1 VTPQYKQLYNRA
13 LKTYSPKFKKELQA
27 QVDAFCR
34 TQSLEDL
41 PTKGLK
47 QTIYSLHIAMGT
59 KMADNS
65 YKGLKKGI
73 KSNLPNEHKGYFS
86 DLWQNVIVRYLDYKG
101 LGQLIKDITDTTKQQ
116 IQRYLKAG
124 IEEGLTLQ
132 QTIKNLKT
140 AGITDYR
147 AELIA
152 RTETA
157 KAANT
162 GSVVGAISTGLR
174 TNKIWISTLDNRT
187 RIMPRD
193 RSDHYHMNLIQVPID
208 SKFEVPTLDNL
219 GFEYMDYPG
228 DFHASAGNVC
238 NCRCTIG
245 YAVVKDNN
253 NDYVTYDTNPPKG
266 DMGKIWSLL
275 NDGNT
280 NTVHSLISERL

>member
-1 VTPQYKQLYNRA
+1 MNQYKKLYARA

-59 KMADNS
+59 QMAESS
-65 YKGLKKGI
+65 YKGLKKGL

-86 DLWQNVIVRYLDYKG
+86 DLWQSVIVRYLDYKG
-101 LGQLIKDITDTTKQQ
+101 LAQLIKDITDTTRQQ
-116 IQRYLKAG
+116 IQRYLKKG
-124 IEEGLTLQ
+124 IEEGLTLKE
-132 QTIKNLKT
+132 TIKNLKT

-187 RIMPRD
+187 RIIPRD
-193 RSDHYHMNLIQVPID
+193 KNDHYHMYGIQVPID
-208 SKFEVPTLDNL
+208 SKFEVPSLDNL

-245 YAVVKDNN
+245 YQVVKDAN

-266 DMGKIWSLL
+266 DMGMIWNML
-275 NDGNT
+275 NDKN
-280 NTVHSLISERL
+280 NNDVYSLISQAL

>member
-1 VTPQYKQLYNRA
+1 MNQYKKLYARA

-41 PTKGLK
+41 PTKGIK

-59 KMADNS
+59 QMADNS
-65 YKGLKKGI
+65 YKGLKKGL
-73 KSNLPNEHKGYFS
+73 KSNLPNEQKGYFS
-86 DLWQNVIVRYLDYKG
+86 DLWQSVIVRYLDYKG

-116 IQRYLKAG
+116 IQRYLKKG
-124 IEEGLTLQ
+124 IEEGLTLKE
-132 QTIKNLKT
+132 TIKNLKT

-187 RIMPRD
+187 RIIPRD
-193 RSDHYHMNLIQVPID
+193 KNDHYHMYGIQVPID
-208 SKFEVPTLDNL
+208 SKFEVPSLDNL

-245 YAVVKDNN
+245 YQVVKDAN

-266 DMGKIWSLL
+266 DMGMIWSML
-275 NDGNT
+275 NDKN
-280 NTVHSLISERL
+280 NNDVYSLISQAL

>member
-1 VTPQYKQLYNRA
+1 MTTQYKQLY
-13 LKTYSPKFKKELQA
+13 LKTLKAYSPKFKKELQK

-34 TQSLEDL
+34 SQSLEDL

-47 QTIYSLHIAMGT
+47 QTIYSLHLTLGT
-59 KMADNS
+59 KMAETS

-73 KSNLPNEHKGYFS
+73 KSNLPEEHKGFFT
-86 DLWQNVIVRYLDYKG
+86 DLWQSVIVRYLDYKG
-101 LGQLIKDITDTTKQQ
+101 LAKLVNDITDTTKEQ
-116 IQRYLKAG
+116 IKRYLQKG
-124 IEEGLTLQ
+124 ILEGLTLNE
-132 QTIKNLKT
+132 TIKNLKT

-193 RSDHYHMNLIQVPID
+193 KSDHYHMNGVQVPMD
-208 SKFEVPTLDNL
+208 EKFEVPTQDNM
-219 GFEYMDYPG
+219 GFEWMDYPG
-228 DFHASAGNVC
+228 DFHASAQNVC

-245 YAVVKDNN
+245 YAVQKDING
-253 NDYVTYDTNPPKG
+253 DYITYDQDPPMG
-266 DMGKIWSLL
+266 NMGKIWSLL
-275 NDGNT
+275 NDKNT
-280 NTVHSLISERL
+280 GDVYSLIARTL

>member
-1 VTPQYKQLYNRA
+1 MNQYKKLYARA

-59 KMADNS
+59 QMAESS
-65 YKGLKKGI
+65 YKGLKKGL

-86 DLWQNVIVRYLDYKG
+86 DLWQSVIVRYLDYKG
-101 LGQLIKDITDTTKQQ
+101 LAQLIKDITDTTRQQ
-116 IQRYLKAG
+116 IQRYLKKG
-124 IEEGLTLQ
+124 IEEGLTLKE
-132 QTIKNLKT
+132 TIKNLKT

-187 RIMPRD
+187 RIIPRD
-193 RSDHYHMNLIQVPID
+193 KNDHYHMYGIQVPID
-208 SKFEVPTLDNL
+208 SKFEVPSLDNL

-245 YAVVKDNN
+245 YQVVKDAN

-266 DMGKIWSLL
+266 DMGMIWSIL
-275 NDGNT
+275 NDKN
-280 NTVHSLISERL
+280 NNDVYSLISQAL

>member
-1 VTPQYKQLYNRA
+1 MNQYKKLYARA

-59 KMADNS
+59 QMADNS
-65 YKGLKKGI
+65 YKGLKKGL

-86 DLWQNVIVRYLDYKG
+86 DLWQSVIVRYLDYKG

-116 IQRYLKAG
+116 IQRYLKKG
-124 IEEGLTLQ
+124 IEEGLTLKE
-132 QTIKNLKT
+132 TIKNLKT

-187 RIMPRD
+187 RIIPRD
-193 RSDHYHMNLIQVPID
+193 KNDHYNMYGIQVPID
-208 SKFEVPTLDNL
+208 SKFEVPSLDNM

-245 YAVVKDNN
+245 YQVVKDAN

-266 DMGKIWSLL
+266 DMGMIWSML
-275 NDGNT
+275 NDKN
-280 NTVHSLISERL
+280 NNDVYSLISQAL

>member
-1 VTPQYKQLYNRA
+1 MNQYKKLYARA

-59 KMADNS
+59 QMAESS
-65 YKGLKKGI
+65 YKGLKKGL

-86 DLWQNVIVRYLDYKG
+86 DLWQSVIVRYLDYKG
-101 LGQLIKDITDTTKQQ
+101 LAQLIKDITDTTREQ
-116 IQRYLKAG
+116 IQRYLKKG
-124 IEEGLTLQ
+124 IEEGLTLKE
-132 QTIKNLKT
+132 TIKNLKT

-187 RIMPRD
+187 RIIPRD
-193 RSDHYHMNLIQVPID
+193 KNDHYHMYGIQVPID
-208 SKFEVPTLDNL
+208 SKFEVPSLDNL

-245 YAVVKDNN
+245 YQVVKDAN

-266 DMGKIWSLL
+266 DMGMIWSML
-275 NDGNT
+275 NDKN
-280 NTVHSLISERL
+280 NNDVYSLISQAL

>member
-1 VTPQYKQLYNRA
+1 MNQYKKLYARA

-59 KMADNS
+59 QMAESS
-65 YKGLKKGI
+65 YKGLKKGL

-86 DLWQNVIVRYLDYKG
+86 DLWQSVIVRYLDYKG
-101 LGQLIKDITDTTKQQ
+101 LAQLIKDITDTTKQQ
-116 IQRYLKAG
+116 IQRYLKKG
-124 IEEGLTLQ
+124 IEEGLTLKE
-132 QTIKNLKT
+132 TIKNLKT

-187 RIMPRD
+187 RIIPRD
-193 RSDHYHMNLIQVPID
+193 KNDHYHMYGIQVPID
-208 SKFEVPTLDNL
+208 SKFEVPSLDNM

-245 YAVVKDNN
+245 YQVVKDAN

-266 DMGKIWSLL
+266 DMGMIWSML
-275 NDGNT
+275 NDKN
-280 NTVHSLISERL
+280 NNDVYSLISQAL

>member
-1 VTPQYKQLYNRA
+1 MNQYKKLYARA

-59 KMADNS
+59 QMAESS
-65 YKGLKKGI
+65 YKGLKKGL

-86 DLWQNVIVRYLDYKG
+86 DLWQSVIVRYLDYKG

-116 IQRYLKAG
+116 IQRYLKKG
-124 IEEGLTLQ
+124 IEEGLTLKE
-132 QTIKNLKT
+132 TIKNLKT

-152 RTETA
+152 RTETT

-187 RIMPRD
+187 RIIPRD
-193 RSDHYHMNLIQVPID
+193 KNDHYHMYGIQVPID
-208 SKFEVPTLDNL
+208 SKFEVPSLDNL

-245 YAVVKDNN
+245 YQVVKDAN

-266 DMGKIWSLL
+266 DMGMIWSML
-275 NDGNT
+275 NDKN
-280 NTVHSLISERL
+280 NNDVYSLISQAL

>member
-1 VTPQYKQLYNRA
+1 VTPQYKQLYNSA

-27 QVDAFCR
+27 QVDTFCR

-59 KMADNS
+59 QMADNA

-73 KSNLPNEHKGYFS
+73 KSNLPNEHKGYFT
-86 DLWQNVIVRYLDYKG
+86 DLWQSVIVRYLDYKG
-101 LGQLIKDITDTTKQQ
+101 LAQLIKDITDTTKEQ
-116 IQRYLKAG
+116 INRYIKKG
-124 IEEGLTLQ
+124 VSEGLTLQ

-152 RTETA
+152 RTETV

-193 RSDHYHMNLIQVPID
+193 RSDHYHMNQIQVPID
-208 SKFEVPTLDNL
+208 TKFEVPTLDNL
-219 GFEYMDYPG
+219 GFEFMDYPG

-238 NCRCTIG
+238 TCRCTIG

-253 NDYVTYDTNPPKG
+253 NDYITYDNNPPKG

-280 NTVHSLISERL
+280 NSVYSLISERL

>member
-1 VTPQYKQLYNRA
+1 MSQYKQLYERA
-13 LKTYSPKFKKELQA
+13 LKTYSPKFKKELQK

-34 TQSLEDL
+34 TQSLDDL

-47 QTIYSLHIAMGT
+47 QTIYSLHLAMGT
-59 KMADNS
+59 KMAESS
-65 YKGLKKGI
+65 YKSLKKGF
-73 KSNLPNEHKGYFS
+73 KSNLPEEYKGIFT

-101 LGQLIKDITDTTKQQ
+101 LTQLVQDLTDTTKEQ
-116 IQRYLKAG
+116 IRRYLKQGLEQG
-124 IEEGLTLQ
+124 IPLN
-132 QTIKNLKT
+132 QTISNLKT

-174 TNKIWISTLDNRT
+174 TNKIWISIQDNRT
-187 RIMPRD
+187 RIMPRNK
-193 RSDHYHMNLIQVPID
+193 SDHYHMNGVQVPMD
-208 SKFEVPTLDNL
+208 AKFEVPTLDNM

-245 YAVVKDNN
+245 YKIQKDSNGN
-253 NDYVTYDTNPPKG
+253 YITYDTNPPKG
-266 DMGKIWSLL
+266 DMGMIWSML
-275 NDGNT
+275 NDKNT
-280 NTVHSLISERL
+280 NDVYSLIAQAL

>member
-1 VTPQYKQLYNRA
+1 MNQYKQLYARA

-47 QTIYSLHIAMGT
+47 QTIYSLHLAMGT
-59 KMADNS
+59 QMAESS
-65 YKGLKKGI
+65 YKGLKKGL

-86 DLWQNVIVRYLDYKG
+86 DLWQSVIVRYLDYKG
-101 LGQLIKDITDTTKQQ
+101 LAQLIKDITDTTRQQ
-116 IQRYLKAG
+116 IQRYLKKG
-124 IEEGLTLQ
+124 IEEGLTLKE
-132 QTIKNLKT
+132 TIKNLKT

-187 RIMPRD
+187 RIIPRD
-193 RSDHYHMNLIQVPID
+193 KNDHYHMYGIQVPID
-208 SKFEVPTLDNL
+208 SKFEVPSLDNM

-245 YAVVKDNN
+245 YQVVKDAN

-266 DMGKIWSLL
+266 DMGKIWSML
-275 NDGNT
+275 NDKN
-280 NTVHSLISERL
+280 NNDVYSLISQAL

>member
-1 VTPQYKQLYNRA
+1 MNQYKKLYARA

-59 KMADNS
+59 QMAESS
-65 YKGLKKGI
+65 YKGLKKGL

-86 DLWQNVIVRYLDYKG
+86 DLWQSVIVRYLDYKG
-101 LGQLIKDITDTTKQQ
+101 LAQLIKDITDTTRQQ
-116 IQRYLKAG
+116 IQRYLKKG
-124 IEEGLTLQ
+124 IEEGLTLKE
-132 QTIKNLKT
+132 TIKNLKT

-174 TNKIWISTLDNRT
+174 TNKIWITTLDNRT
-187 RIMPRD
+187 RIIPRD
-193 RSDHYHMNLIQVPID
+193 KNDHYHMYGIQVPID
-208 SKFEVPTLDNL
+208 SKFEVPSLDNL

-245 YAVVKDNN
+245 YQVVKDAN

-266 DMGKIWSLL
+266 DMGMIWSML
-275 NDGNT
+275 NDKN
-280 NTVHSLISERL
+280 NNDVYSLISQAL

>member
-1 VTPQYKQLYNRA
+1 LYARA

-59 KMADNS
+59 QMAESS
-65 YKGLKKGI
+65 YKGLKKGL

-86 DLWQNVIVRYLDYKG
+86 DLWQSVIVRYLDYKG
-101 LGQLIKDITDTTKQQ
+101 LAQLIKDITDTTKQQ
-116 IQRYLKAG
+116 IQRYLKKG
-124 IEEGLTLQ
+124 IEEGLTLKE
-132 QTIKNLKT
+132 TIKNLKT

-187 RIMPRD
+187 RIIPRD
-193 RSDHYHMNLIQVPID
+193 KNDHYHMYGIQVPID
-208 SKFEVPTLDNL
+208 SKFEVPSLDNL

-245 YAVVKDNN
+245 YQVVKDAN

-266 DMGKIWSLL
+266 DMGMIWSML
-275 NDGNT
+275 NDKN
-280 NTVHSLISERL
+280 NNDVYSLISQAL

>member
-1 VTPQYKQLYNRA
+1 MTPQYKQLYNRA

-27 QVDAFCR
+27 QVDTFCR

-59 KMADNS
+59 QMAESS
-65 YKGLKKGI
+65 YKGLKKGL

-86 DLWQNVIVRYLDYKG
+86 DLWQSVIVRYLDYKG
-101 LGQLIKDITDTTKQQ
+101 LAQLIKDITDTTRQQ
-116 IQRYLKAG
+116 IQRYLKKG
-124 IEEGLTLQ
+124 IEEGLTLKE
-132 QTIKNLKT
+132 TIKNLKT

-187 RIMPRD
+187 RIIPRD
-193 RSDHYHMNLIQVPID
+193 KNDHYHMYGIQVPID
-208 SKFEVPTLDNL
+208 SKFEVPSLDNL

-245 YAVVKDNN
+245 YQVVKDAN
-253 NDYVTYDTNPPKG
+253 NDYVTYG
-266 DMGKIWSLL
+266 Q
-275 NDGNT
+275 
-280 NTVHSLISERL
+280 E

>member
-1 VTPQYKQLYNRA
+1 MNQYKKLYARA

-59 KMADNS
+59 QMAESS
-65 YKGLKKGI
+65 YKGLKKGL

-86 DLWQNVIVRYLDYKG
+86 DLWQSVIVCYLDYKG
-101 LGQLIKDITDTTKQQ
+101 LAQLIKDITDTTRQQ
-116 IQRYLKAG
+116 IQRYLKKG
-124 IEEGLTLQ
+124 IEEGLTLKE
-132 QTIKNLKT
+132 TIKNLKT

-187 RIMPRD
+187 RIIPRD
-193 RSDHYHMNLIQVPID
+193 KNDHYHMYGIQVPID
-208 SKFEVPTLDNL
+208 SKFEVPSLDNL

-245 YAVVKDNN
+245 YQVVKDAN

-266 DMGKIWSLL
+266 DMGMIWSML
-275 NDGNT
+275 NDKN
-280 NTVHSLISERL
+280 NKDVYSLISQAL

>member
-1 VTPQYKQLYNRA
+1 MNQYKKLYARA
-13 LKTYSPKFKKELQA
+13 LKTYYPKFKKELQA

-59 KMADNS
+59 QMAESS
-65 YKGLKKGI
+65 YKGLKKGL

-86 DLWQNVIVRYLDYKG
+86 DLWQSVIVRYLDYKG
-101 LGQLIKDITDTTKQQ
+101 LAQLIKDITDTTRQQ
-116 IQRYLKAG
+116 IQRYLKKG
-124 IEEGLTLQ
+124 IEEGLTLKE
-132 QTIKNLKT
+132 TIKNLKT

-187 RIMPRD
+187 RIIPRD
-193 RSDHYHMNLIQVPID
+193 KNDHYHMNGIQVPID
-208 SKFEVPTLDNL
+208 SKFEVPSLDNL

-245 YAVVKDNN
+245 YQVVKDAN

-266 DMGKIWSLL
+266 DMGKIWSML
-275 NDGNT
+275 NDKN
-280 NTVHSLISERL
+280 NNDVYSLISQAL

>member
-1 VTPQYKQLYNRA
+1 MTTQYKQLYLNA
-13 LKTYSPKFKKELQA
+13 IKTYSPKFKKELQE

-34 TQSLEDL
+34 SQSLDNL

-47 QTIYSLHIAMGT
+47 QTIYSLHLTLGT
-59 KMADNS
+59 KMAES
-65 YKGLKKGI
+65 AYKGLKKGI
-73 KSNLPNEHKGYFS
+73 KSNLPEEHKGFFT
-86 DLWQNVIVRYLDYKG
+86 DLWQNVIVQYLNYKG
-101 LGQLIKDITDTTKQQ
+101 LAQLVKDITDTTKEQ
-116 IQRYLKAG
+116 IRRYLQKG
-124 IEEGLTLQ
+124 ITEGLTLNE
-132 QTIKNLKT
+132 TIKNLKT
-140 AGITDYR
+140 AGITNFR

-187 RIMPRD
+187 RIIPRD
-193 RSDHYHMNLIQVPID
+193 KSDHYHMNGVQVPID
-208 SKFEVPTLDNL
+208 EKFEVPTLDNM
-219 GFEYMDYPG
+219 GFEWMDYPG

-245 YAVVKDNN
+245 YAVQKDING
-253 NDYVTYDTNPPKG
+253 DYITYDQDPPIG

-275 NDGNT
+275 NDKNT
-280 NTVHSLISERL
+280 NDVYSLIARTL

>member
-1 VTPQYKQLYNRA
+1 MNQYKKLYARA

-59 KMADNS
+59 QMAESS
-65 YKGLKKGI
+65 YKGLKKGL

-86 DLWQNVIVRYLDYKG
+86 DLWQSVIVRYLDYKG
-101 LGQLIKDITDTTKQQ
+101 LAQLIKDITDTTRQQ
-116 IQRYLKAG
+116 IQRYLKKG
-124 IEEGLTLQ
+124 IEEGLTLKE
-132 QTIKNLKT
+132 TIKNLKT

-187 RIMPRD
+187 RIIPRD
-193 RSDHYHMNLIQVPID
+193 KNDHYHMNGIQVPID
-208 SKFEVPTLDNL
+208 TKFEVPSLDNL

-245 YAVVKDNN
+245 YQVVKDAN

-266 DMGKIWSLL
+266 DMGMIWNML
-275 NDGNT
+275 NDKN
-280 NTVHSLISERL
+280 NNDVYSLISQAL

>member
-1 VTPQYKQLYNRA
+1 MNQYKKLYARA

-59 KMADNS
+59 QMAESS
-65 YKGLKKGI
+65 YKGLKKGL

-86 DLWQNVIVRYLDYKG
+86 DLWQSVIVRYLDYKG
-101 LGQLIKDITDTTKQQ
+101 LAQLIKDITDTTREQ
-116 IQRYLKAG
+116 IQRYLKKG
-124 IEEGLTLQ
+124 IEEGLTLKE
-132 QTIKNLKT
+132 TIKNLKT

-187 RIMPRD
+187 RIIPRD
-193 RSDHYHMNLIQVPID
+193 KNDHYHMNGIQVPID
-208 SKFEVPTLDNL
+208 SKFEVPSLDNL

-245 YAVVKDNN
+245 YQVVKDAN

-266 DMGKIWSLL
+266 DMGMIWNML
-275 NDGNT
+275 NDKN
-280 NTVHSLISERL
+280 NNDVYSLISQAL

>member
-1 VTPQYKQLYNRA
+1 MNQYKKLYARA

-59 KMADNS
+59 QMAESS
-65 YKGLKKGI
+65 YKGLKKGL

-86 DLWQNVIVRYLDYKG
+86 DLWQSVIVRYLDYKG
-101 LGQLIKDITDTTKQQ
+101 LAQLIKDITDTTRQQ
-116 IQRYLKAG
+116 IQRYLKKG
-124 IEEGLTLQ
+124 IEEGLTLKE
-132 QTIKNLKT
+132 TIKNLKT

-187 RIMPRD
+187 RIIPRD
-193 RSDHYHMNLIQVPID
+193 KNDHYHMNGIQVPID
-208 SKFEVPTLDNL
+208 SKFEVPSLDNL

-245 YAVVKDNN
+245 YQVVKDAN

-266 DMGKIWSLL
+266 DMGMIWSML
-275 NDGNT
+275 NDKN
-280 NTVHSLISERL
+280 NNDVYSLISQAL

>member
-1 VTPQYKQLYNRA
+1 MNQYKKLYARA

-59 KMADNS
+59 QMADNA
-65 YKGLKKGI
+65 YKGLKKGL

-86 DLWQNVIVRYLDYKG
+86 DLWQSVIVRYLDYKG
-101 LGQLIKDITDTTKQQ
+101 LAQLIKDITDTTKQQ
-116 IQRYLKAG
+116 IQRYLKKG
-124 IEEGLTLQ
+124 IEEGLTLKE
-132 QTIKNLKT
+132 TIKNLKT

-187 RIMPRD
+187 RIIPRD
-193 RSDHYHMNLIQVPID
+193 KNDHYHMYGIQVPID
-208 SKFEVPTLDNL
+208 SKFEVPSLDNL

-245 YAVVKDNN
+245 YQVVKDAN

-266 DMGKIWSLL
+266 DMGMIWSML
-275 NDGNT
+275 NDKN
-280 NTVHSLISERL
+280 NNDVYSLISQAL

>member
-1 VTPQYKQLYNRA
+1 MNQYKKLYARA

-59 KMADNS
+59 QMAESS
-65 YKGLKKGI
+65 YKGLKKGL

-86 DLWQNVIVRYLDYKG
+86 DLWQSVIVRYLDYKG
-101 LGQLIKDITDTTKQQ
+101 LAQLIKDITDTTRQQ
-116 IQRYLKAG
+116 IQRYLKKG
-124 IEEGLTLQ
+124 IEEGLTLKE
-132 QTIKNLKT
+132 TIKNLKT

-187 RIMPRD
+187 RIIPRD
-193 RSDHYHMNLIQVPID
+193 KNDHYHMYGIQVPID
-208 SKFEVPTLDNL
+208 SKFEVPSLDNL

-245 YAVVKDNN
+245 YQVVKDAN

-266 DMGKIWSLL
+266 DMGKIWSML
-275 NDGNT
+275 NDKN
-280 NTVHSLISERL
+280 NNDVYSLISQAL

>member
-1 VTPQYKQLYNRA
+1 
-13 LKTYSPKFKKELQA
+13 
-27 QVDAFCR
+27 
-34 TQSLEDL
+34 
-41 PTKGLK
+41 
-47 QTIYSLHIAMGT
+47 MGT
-59 KMADNS
+59 QMAESS
-65 YKGLKKGI
+65 YKGLKKGL

-86 DLWQNVIVRYLDYKG
+86 DLWQSVIVRYLDYKG
-101 LGQLIKDITDTTKQQ
+101 LAQLIKDITDTTRQQ
-116 IQRYLKAG
+116 IQRYLKKG
-124 IEEGLTLQ
+124 IEEGLTLKE
-132 QTIKNLKT
+132 TIKNLKT

-187 RIMPRD
+187 RIIPRD
-193 RSDHYHMNLIQVPID
+193 KNDHYHMYGIQVPID
-208 SKFEVPTLDNL
+208 SKFEVPSLDNL

-245 YAVVKDNN
+245 YQVVKDAN

-266 DMGKIWSLL
+266 DMGMIWNML
-275 NDGNT
+275 NDKN
-280 NTVHSLISERL
+280 NNDVYSLISQAL

>member
-1 VTPQYKQLYNRA
+1 MNQYKKLYARA

-59 KMADNS
+59 QMAESS
-65 YKGLKKGI
+65 YKGLKKGL

-86 DLWQNVIVRYLDYKG
+86 DLWQSVIVRYLDYKG
-101 LGQLIKDITDTTKQQ
+101 LAQLIKDITDTTKQQ
-116 IQRYLKAG
+116 IQRYLKKG
-124 IEEGLTLQ
+124 IEEGLTLKE
-132 QTIKNLKT
+132 TIKNLKT

-187 RIMPRD
+187 RIIPRD
-193 RSDHYHMNLIQVPID
+193 KNDHYHMYGIQVPID
-208 SKFEVPTLDNL
+208 SKFEVPSLDNL

-245 YAVVKDNN
+245 YQVVKDAN

-266 DMGKIWSLL
+266 DMGMIWSML
-275 NDGNT
+275 NDKN
-280 NTVHSLISERL
+280 NNDVYSLISQAL

>member
-1 VTPQYKQLYNRA
+1 MNQYKKLYARA

-59 KMADNS
+59 QMAESS
-65 YKGLKKGI
+65 YKGLKKGL

-86 DLWQNVIVRYLDYKG
+86 DLWQSVIVRYLDYKG
-101 LGQLIKDITDTTKQQ
+101 LAQLIKDITDTTRQQ
-116 IQRYLKAG
+116 IQRYLKKG
-124 IEEGLTLQ
+124 IEEGLTLKE
-132 QTIKNLKT
+132 TIKNLKT

-187 RIMPRD
+187 RIIPRD
-193 RSDHYHMNLIQVPID
+193 KNDHYHMNGIQVPID
-208 SKFEVPTLDNL
+208 TKFEVPSLDNL

-245 YAVVKDNN
+245 YQVVKDAN

-266 DMGKIWSLL
+266 DMGMIWSML
-275 NDGNT
+275 NDKN
-280 NTVHSLISERL
+280 NNDVYSLISQAL

>member
-1 VTPQYKQLYNRA
+1 MNQYKKLYARA

-59 KMADNS
+59 QMADNA
-65 YKGLKKGI
+65 YKGLKKGL

-86 DLWQNVIVRYLDYKG
+86 DLWQSVIIRYLDYKG

-116 IQRYLKAG
+116 IQRYLKKG
-124 IEEGLTLQ
+124 IEQGLTLQ

-140 AGITDYR
+140 EGITDYR

-162 GSVVGAISTGLR
+162 GSVIGAISTGLR
-174 TNKIWISTLDNRT
+174 TNKIWISTLDKRT
-187 RIMPRD
+187 RIIPRD
-193 RSDHYHMNLIQVPID
+193 KNDHYHMYGIQVPID
-208 SKFEVPTLDNL
+208 SKFEVPSLDNL

-245 YAVVKDNN
+245 YQVVKDAN

-275 NDGNT
+275 NDKN
-280 NTVHSLISERL
+280 NNDIYSLISQAL

>member
-1 VTPQYKQLYNRA
+1 MNQYKKLYARA

-59 KMADNS
+59 QMAESS
-65 YKGLKKGI
+65 YKGLKKGL

-86 DLWQNVIVRYLDYKG
+86 DLWQSVIVRYLDYKG
-101 LGQLIKDITDTTKQQ
+101 LAQLIKDITDTTRQQ
-116 IQRYLKAG
+116 IQRYLKKG
-124 IEEGLTLQ
+124 IEEGLTLKE
-132 QTIKNLKT
+132 TIKNLKT

-187 RIMPRD
+187 RIIPRD
-193 RSDHYHMNLIQVPID
+193 KNDHYHMYGIQVPID
-208 SKFEVPTLDNL
+208 SKFEVPSLDNL

-245 YAVVKDNN
+245 YQVVKDAN

-266 DMGKIWSLL
+266 DMGMIWSML
-275 NDGNT
+275 NDKN
-280 NTVHSLISERL
+280 NNDVYSLISQAL

>member
-1 VTPQYKQLYNRA
+1 MNQYKKLYARA

-59 KMADNS
+59 QMAESS
-65 YKGLKKGI
+65 YKGLKKGL

-86 DLWQNVIVRYLDYKG
+86 DLWQSVIVRYLDYKG
-101 LGQLIKDITDTTKQQ
+101 LAQLIKDITDTTREQ
-116 IQRYLKAG
+116 IQRYLKKG
-124 IEEGLTLQ
+124 IEEGLTLKE
-132 QTIKNLKT
+132 TIKNLKT

-187 RIMPRD
+187 RIIPRD
-193 RSDHYHMNLIQVPID
+193 KNDHYHMYGIQVPID
-208 SKFEVPTLDNL
+208 SKFEVPSLDNL

-245 YAVVKDNN
+245 YQVVKDAN

-266 DMGKIWSLL
+266 DMGMIWNML
-275 NDGNT
+275 NDKN
-280 NTVHSLISERL
+280 NNDVYSLISQAL

>member
-1 VTPQYKQLYNRA
+1 MNQYKKLYA
-13 LKTYSPKFKKELQA
+13 KAFKTYSPKFKKELQA

-59 KMADNS
+59 QTADNA
-65 YKGLKKGI
+65 YKGLKKGL

-86 DLWQNVIVRYLDYKG
+86 DLWQSVIVRYLDYKG
-101 LGQLIKDITDTTKQQ
+101 LAQLIKDITDTTKQQ
-116 IQRYLKAG
+116 IQRYLKKG
-124 IEEGLTLQ
+124 IEEGLTLKE
-132 QTIKNLKT
+132 TIKNLKT

-187 RIMPRD
+187 RIIPRD
-193 RSDHYHMNLIQVPID
+193 KNDHYHMYGIQVPID
-208 SKFEVPTLDNL
+208 SKFEVPSLDNM

-245 YAVVKDNN
+245 YQVVKDAN

-266 DMGKIWSLL
+266 DMGMIWSML
-275 NDGNT
+275 NDKN
-280 NTVHSLISERL
+280 NNDVYSLISQAL